1 MKHELKVSGMHC
13 SSCEMLIADA
23 LGEIPGV
30 KSARA
35 DAKSGR
41 VSFDAADGKALA
53 AAKKAIAKE
62 GYKVQ

>member
-13 SSCEMLIADA
+13 PSCEILLADA
-23 LGEIPGV
+23 LGEIPGIQSV
-30 KSARA
+30 QAHFKA
-35 DAKSGR
+35 GR
-41 VSFDAADGKALA
+41 VSLEAADGKALA